1 MSSRWLRPE
10 VLSSIFDQ
18 SPSVDSLL
26 TTLISVRSGII
37 DSPRVFLCPV
47 QVYPLF
53 AATGAA
59 VGICAFSLI
68 RNITGNPEV
77 RYSVNETE
85 LSPRNHFKGSF
96 EVFHRKP
103 VMQCTKENR
112 AAGILD
118 NHAEGEKYKENFLR
132 KYVRDKRPEIM
143 PGLNKFFTDPT
154 Y

>member
-18 SPSVDSLL
+18 SHSIDFLL
-26 TTLISVRSGII
+26 TTLTSVRSGII
-37 DSPRVFLCPV
+37 DSSKIRLVCFLCPV

-77 RYSVNETE
+77 R
-85 LSPRNHFKGSF
+85 
-96 EVFHRKP
+96 
-103 VMQCTKENR
+103 CTKENR

>member
-26 TTLISVRSGII
+26 TTLVSVRSGII
-37 DSPRVFLCPV
+37 DSPR
-47 QVYPLF
+47 VYPLF

-77 RYSVNETE
+77 R
-85 LSPRNHFKGSF
+85 
-96 EVFHRKP
+96 
-103 VMQCTKENR
+103 CTKENR